1 MTTLVW
7 FRDDL
12 RLCDNPALTWA
23 ATRGEV
29 VACVLDEPAYPGTR
43 PLGSAAAWWRERSLA
58 QLRQHLAEHG
68 APLLRLTGDATKT
81 IPQLAHQIGA
91 DAVCWNRRYHVRD
104 VDAAVQESLTASGIA
119 AHSFAGHLLV
129 EPTAIKPY
137 KVYTPFA
144 RAARQHLQ
152 DAPLGEPLPVPTL
165 SGPGAE
171 AFAELSDA
179 APTSTPLPWQQ
190 RLANYW
196 EPGETAAR
204 DTLAKLDLSN
214 YDRDRDFLGRSATS
228 HLSPHLRFGEVSVRE
243 VWLAASELPGDA
255 SSFHSE
261 LLWRDF
267 AWHRLYHVPTLATEP
282 VREQFRAFDWYRD
295 TEGVRTDGTNP
306 RPHAYAPLEAWRRG
320 QTGIAL
326 VDAAMA
332 ELWHTGYMHNRA
344 RMVVGSFL
352 TKNLGIDWRHGEE
365 WFWDTLVDADP
376 ASNPFNWQWVAGC
389 GDDAAPYFRIFNPEL
404 QSKKFDPD
412 GAYVKRWAPP
422 LSPPPIVDL
431 KDSRRA
437 ALDAY
442 AEMKD
447 ATS

>member
-1 MTTLVW
+1 MA
-7 FRDDL
+7 DL
-12 RLCDNPALTWA
+12 
-23 ATRGEV
+23 E
-29 VACVLDEPAYPGTR
+29 LD
-43 PLGSAAAWWRERSLA
+43 
-58 QLRQHLAEHG
+58 H
-68 APLLRLTGDATKT
+68 
-81 IPQLAHQIGA
+81 
-91 DAVCWNRRYHVRD
+91 
-104 VDAAVQESLTASGIA
+104 
-119 AHSFAGHLLV
+119 
-129 EPTAIKPY
+129 
-137 KVYTPFA
+137 
-144 RAARQHLQ
+144 
-152 DAPLGEPLPVPTL
+152 
-165 SGPGAE
+165 
-171 AFAELSDA
+171 
-179 APTSTPLPWQQ
+179 
-190 RLANYW
+190 
-196 EPGETAAR
+196 
-204 DTLAKLDLSN
+204 
-214 YDRDRDFLGRSATS
+214 YDRDRDFFARPATS
-228 HLSPHLRFGEVSVRE
+228 RLSPRLRFGEISVRE
-243 VWLAASELPGDA
+243 VWHAASELPGDA

-282 VREQFRAFDWYRD
+282 VREQSRAFDWYRD
-295 TEGVRTDGTNP
+295 TEGVRTDGTDP

-326 VDAAMA
+326 VDAAMT

-352 TKNLGIDWRHGEE
+352 TKNLGIDWRRGEE

-431 KDSRRA
+431 KESRRA